1 MVEAP
6 LTVIFEMVATI
17 LQNTVSTLM
26 SLLGS
31 MGNLFESLGFVSG
44 MGGLG
49 FVLAIVVFVVVLFFL
64 GKFFLRSGKMIIIL
78 FVIGLLLLLVLFAS
92 I

>member
-6 LTVIFEMVATI
+6 LSVIFEMVATI

-64 GKFFLRSGKMIIIL
+64 GKFFLKSGKMIIML
-78 FVIGLLLLLVLFAS
+78 FVIGLVLLLVLFAS